1 MEYPAD
7 FETSGFPAGKV
18 LATNRV
24 VATCIVLVVC
34 LIVIMCGMLLWTQRS
49 IRVHPFLVSVDSV
62 TGQWSIIGH
71 QHGDYK
77 IIKNNH
83 SLAESVIARFV
94 KYRFSI
100 SNNDSVNETIWQS
113 CDLEKDCSLAA
124 HQKNSII
131 APDKCGLFCTTNKKV
146 FDEFTANVMP
156 VYKQYAI
163 ANDVRTVDVSSM
175 SFRLLHGLVFQVQFT
190 IRSTLYGDMK
200 ILGYAVL
207 NRDTARYPY
216 SLGYYVSSFSAYRV
230 Q

>member
-7 FETSGFPAGKV
+7 FETTGFPEGKV

-24 VATCIVLVVC
+24 VATFIMLVICLFIV
-34 LIVIMCGMLLWTQRS
+34 MCGMLLWAQRS
-49 IRVHPFLVSVDSV
+49 VHIHPFLVSIDSV
-62 TGQWSIIGH
+62 TGQWSIVGH

-77 IIKNNH
+77 EVNNH
-83 SLAESVIARFV
+83 MSLVESVIARFV

-100 SNNDSVNETIWQS
+100 SNNDAVNEAIWQR
-113 CDLEKDCSLAA
+113 CDLETDCSLAA

-131 APDKCGLFCTTNKKV
+131 DPDTCGLYCTTNNQL
-146 FDEFTANVMP
+146 FDEFTTNVIP

-163 ANDVRTVDVSSM
+163 ANDVRTVNM
-175 SFRLLHGLVFQVQFT
+175 STMRFRLLRGLVFQVQFT
-190 IRSTLYGDMK
+190 IKSTLYGDMK

-207 NRDTARYPY
+207 ERDTAHYPY
-216 SLGYYVSSFSAYRV
+216 SLGYYVSNFSAYRI